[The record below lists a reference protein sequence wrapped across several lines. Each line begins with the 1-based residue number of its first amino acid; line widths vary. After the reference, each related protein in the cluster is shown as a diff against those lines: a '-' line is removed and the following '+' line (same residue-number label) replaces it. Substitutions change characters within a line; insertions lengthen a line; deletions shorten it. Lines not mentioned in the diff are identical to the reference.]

1 MKNARTLLVTLAL
14 AVVLAGCKKE
24 ESGEPDLGLGYFPN
38 VIGSWIEYQVDS
50 IGRDDDAG
58 FHDTVSYR
66 LKEKV
71 IEAYYDP
78 QGRLAYRIHRM
89 VHNSDSTWVVRD
101 VWTRTVSTS
110 AAETTEENLRR
121 LKISFP
127 VAAGRIWDMNVYNEE
142 DAQEL
147 THREI
152 GISYTVNGLAFAKTT
167 LVEGT
172 FESNFVDTL
181 IFQERYAE
189 GIGMISK
196 KTQDT
201 NTQLYYPPGIP
212 PPPPEFRTKGAY
224 LTMSIVAYGNE

>member
-1 MKNARTLLVTLAL
+1 MMLV
-14 AVVLAGCKKE
+14 GCKKE
-24 ESGEPDLGLGYFPN
+24 ETGEPDLGLGYFPN

-50 IGRDDDAG
+50 IGRDDEAG
-58 FHDTVSYR
+58 VHDTVSYR

-71 IEAYYDP
+71 VEAYYDP

-89 VHNSDSTWVVRD
+89 VRNADNLWVVRD

-127 VAAGRIWDMNVYNEE
+127 VAQGRAWDMNVYNVE
-142 DAQEL
+142 DELEL

-152 GISYTVNGLAFAKTT
+152 GIAYTVNGLAFDKTT
-167 LVEGT
+167 LVEAT

-189 GIGMISK
+189 GVGMISK
-196 KTQDT
+196 RVQDT
-201 NTQLYYPPGIP
+201 NTQFPSNVL
-212 PPPPEFRTKGAY
+212 RTKGVY
-224 LTMSIVAYGNE
+224 FTMSIVAFGNE

>member
-1 MKNARTLLVTLAL
+1 MKNVHAFLATLAL
-14 AVVLAGCKKE
+14 VMVLVGCKKQE
-24 ESGEPDLGLGYFPN
+24 TGEPDLGLGYFPN

-50 IGRDDDAG
+50 IGRDDEAG
-58 FHDTVSYR
+58 VHDTVSYR

-71 IEAYYDP
+71 VEAYYDP

-89 VHNSDSTWVVRD
+89 VRNADNLWVVRD

-127 VAAGRIWDMNVYNEE
+127 VALGRAWDMNVYNVEE
-142 DAQEL
+142 ELEL

-152 GISYTVNGLAFAKTT
+152 GIAYTVNGLAFDKTT
-167 LVEGT
+167 LVEAT

-189 GIGMISK
+189 GVGMISK
-196 KTQDT
+196 RTQDT
-201 NTQLYYPPGIP
+201 NTQFPSGVL
-212 PPPPEFRTKGAY
+212 RTKGVY
-224 LTMSIVAYGNE
+224 FTMSIVAFGNE

>member
-1 MKNARTLLVTLAL
+1 MKNVHAFLATLAL
-14 AVVLAGCKKE
+14 VMVLVGCKKQE
-24 ESGEPDLGLGYFPN
+24 TGEPDLGLGYFPN

-50 IGRDDDAG
+50 IGRDDEAG
-58 FHDTVSYR
+58 VHDTVSYR

-71 IEAYYDP
+71 VEAYYDP

-89 VHNSDSTWVVRD
+89 VRNADNLWVVRD

-127 VAAGRIWDMNVYNEE
+127 VALGRAWDMNVYNVEE
-142 DAQEL
+142 ELEL

-152 GISYTVNGLAFAKTT
+152 GIAYTVNGLAFDKTT
-167 LVEGT
+167 LVEAT

-189 GIGMISK
+189 GVGMISK
-196 KTQDT
+196 RTQDT
-201 NTQLYYPPGIP
+201 NTQFPNNVL
-212 PPPPEFRTKGAY
+212 RTKGVY
-224 LTMSIVAYGNE
+224 FTMSIVAFGNE